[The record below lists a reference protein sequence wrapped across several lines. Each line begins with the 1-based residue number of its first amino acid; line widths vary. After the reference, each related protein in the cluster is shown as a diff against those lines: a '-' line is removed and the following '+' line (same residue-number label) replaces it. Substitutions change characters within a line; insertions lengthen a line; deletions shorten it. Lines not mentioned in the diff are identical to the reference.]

1 MNTIRLGGE
10 KHPLPL
16 VRAVGATITVGGIG
30 NDVMVC
36 AQFSIYPDAVGGWL
50 ADFDDRQAGPYCS
63 HGLVLRVVI
72 SEILRVRKLGNDVR
86 LVVKNANGTVR
97 VQHCFC
103 KWFPNCPSPL
113 LRKHD

>member
-1 MNTIRLGGE
+1 MGSALYHSLGRC
-10 KHPLPL
+10 
-16 VRAVGATITVGGIG
+16 VRPITGGGIG

-50 ADFDDRQAGPYCS
+50 ADLDDRQAGPYCS

-97 VQHCFC
+97 VHHCFC
-103 KWFPNCPSPL
+103 KWFPNCPNPL